1 MRLGL
6 LSSVI
11 LVAACSAKEWKIA
24 LQDEEGRGLAG
35 AQIEAVLT
43 PPDDPRL
50 SSVITRTGQTG
61 ADGGFRFVAE
71 DRMVLTRVKAKR
83 AGYHSADA
91 DHRHGFGRA
100 DMASD
105 IRLTMPADGERVA
118 LHYREVSL
126 SGLPN
131 ETWIGFDA
139 EAIDAI
145 APWGKGKVADFNLR
159 ISSRQ
164 VGWTESDASLA
175 ALRRTP
181 EGARMDERE
190 WAQSYGRFEGTL
202 NLSFPRT
209 GDGIMTT
216 PAFWSYCLLKM
227 PALAPGEGFVS
238 ERALPFDTVADSD
251 PSHDYTGYYLRLRT
265 LRDTGG
271 RITSAHY
278 AKIHG
283 RIGVG
288 AGRVTFRFYYN
299 PRTDDRRLALA
310 PGRNLLRPSGPGE
323 PVHAF
328 ETQQP

>member
-1 MRLGL
+1 
-6 LSSVI
+6 
-11 LVAACSAKEWKIA
+11 
-24 LQDEEGRGLAG
+24 
-35 AQIEAVLT
+35 
-43 PPDDPRL
+43 
-50 SSVITRTGQTG
+50 
-61 ADGGFRFVAE
+61 
-71 DRMVLTRVKAKR
+71 
-83 AGYHSADA
+83 
-91 DHRHGFGRA
+91 
-100 DMASD
+100 
-105 IRLTMPADGERVA
+105 
-118 LHYREVSL
+118 
-126 SGLPN
+126 
-131 ETWIGFDA
+131 
-139 EAIDAI
+139 
-145 APWGKGKVADFNLR
+145 
-159 ISSRQ
+159 
-164 VGWTESDASLA
+164 
-175 ALRRTP
+175 
-181 EGARMDERE
+181 MDERE

-227 PALAPGEGFVS
+227 PALAPGEGYVT
-238 ERALPFDTVADSD
+238 ERALSFDTVADSD
-251 PSHDYTGYYLRLRT
+251 PSHDCTGYYLRLRT
-265 LRDTGG
+265 QLDTGG